1 MKEAGAMRL
10 PKRDI
15 VASCAVAVAVVVYLL
30 WLADAALFGMGT
42 RVTGLEILVLGFV
55 ASASAVVPGF
65 TELLHGNKI
74 YLAATSLLGLVAL
87 VAGVMVLW
95 SVNTEALAVLMGV
108 LVLLWAISTA
118 HHVLLARTDACPEC
132 GASVRE
138 TYCEV
143 CGYDLIRKTRG
154 EVSRWKSPI

>member
-1 MKEAGAMRL
+1 MRL

-15 VASCAVAVAVVVYLL
+15 VASCAVAVAVVAYVL
-30 WLADAALFGMGT
+30 WLADAALFGMST
-42 RVTGLEILVLGFV
+42 RVTGLVVLVLGFV

-65 TELLHGNKI
+65 TQLLHGNRI
-74 YLAATSLLGLVAL
+74 HLAVTSLLGLVAL

-95 SVNTEALAVLMGV
+95 SANTVALAVLVGA
-108 LVLLWAISTA
+108 LVLLWAISTT

-132 GASVRE
+132 GASVKE

-154 EVSRWKSPI
+154 EVSLWKPV